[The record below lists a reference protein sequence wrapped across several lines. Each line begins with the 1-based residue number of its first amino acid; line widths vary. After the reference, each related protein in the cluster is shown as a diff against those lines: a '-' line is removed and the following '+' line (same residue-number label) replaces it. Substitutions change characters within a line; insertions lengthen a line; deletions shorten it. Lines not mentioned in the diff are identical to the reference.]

1 MSEVGEEREWDEVEV
16 EENEVV
22 VVVMVVA
29 REVNTRLRIGVD
41 IGELEGEGSLEGEST
56 LLWL

>member
-1 MSEVGEEREWDEVEV
+1 MSEVGEEREWDVVEM
-16 EENEVV
+16 EENEVMV
-22 VVVMVVA
+22 VAMVVA

-41 IGELEGEGSLEGEST
+41 IGELEIEGSLEVDST